1 MDERD
6 GYAVLNRREL
16 EFARKYIATGN
27 AMGSAEWAGYANPE
41 KASRQLLKHP
51 EVKAVIAKAD
61 SAIVGR
67 HKATKGQI
75 VTAMANVIH
84 VSVKSVVDP
93 TYSRVLPVAD
103 IDQDVMAAIDKI
115 DTYPNGSI
123 RRIVF
128 TDKSKQ
134 IADLSKMLG
143 LSTAHRCAV
152 NRKKERRPIIV
163 KVLGVD
169 DQ

>member
-27 AMGSAEWAGYANPE
+27 AMESAEWAGYANP
-41 KASRQLLKHP
+41 KNASQQLLKHP
-51 EVKAVIAKAD
+51 GVKAVIEKAD
-61 SAIVGR
+61 TATVER
-67 HKATKGQI
+67 HKATREQI

-93 TYSRVLPVAD
+93 TYGRVLPVAD
-103 IDQDVMAAIDKI
+103 IDQDVMSAIDKI
-115 DTYPNGSI
+115 DTYADGRI

-134 IADLSKMLG
+134 IAGLSKMLG
-143 LSTAHRCAV
+143 LSTAHRRAV
-152 NRKKERRPIIV
+152 NRKEEPRGITI